1 MPTFYSGDPALTL
14 ARADV
19 TCALGLAFSA
29 SAASA
34 DGEGPLAREAAVTSV
49 RLTVGLQRGSLPHG
63 TPVVR
68 SGERGEDGGGA
79 KSARGGAKSAWGRTW
94 AGIGKAPVGYLKGVK
109 CVFYRLLCPFILLP
123 PHVLAFHEPK
133 KKKKGEKGKSKG
145 CHIIIVN
152 VPKSQ

>member
-68 SGERGEDGGGA
+68 SGERGAGRGWGRSEVRAGRGEVRVGQDVGGDR
-79 KSARGGAKSAWGRTW
+79 KSACGLPKRREMRVLQIIVPFYSPPTPCSRFPRT
-94 AGIGKAPVGYLKGVK
+94 
-109 CVFYRLLCPFILLP
+109 
-123 PHVLAFHEPK
+123 K
-133 KKKKGEKGKSKG
+133 KKKKRRKGEE
-145 CHIIIVN
+145 
-152 VPKSQ
+152 